1 MDLREIQA
9 LHAQYASQPVTI
21 DIAAQVAAMPALPAP
36 EYEPT
41 ARRFAA
47 LRAQATKFGRPTL
60 IVVAI
65 AAVAGLA
72 GTGAATLWQSMR
84 HPGAAIPAVAP
95 GRTAQAGMAAP
106 GWRMDC
112 QRLAAPVP
120 A

>member
-9 LHAQYASQPVTI
+9 LHAQYSSQPVTI

-47 LRAQATKFGRPTL
+47 LRAQATQFGRPTL

-72 GTGAATLWQSMR
+72 GTGAANLWQSMR

-95 GRTAQAGMAAP
+95 GRTAQAARPTSDSAEMP
-106 GWRMDC
+106 IN
-112 QRLAAPVP
+112 
-120 A
+120 